1 MAKKGRVGKTGII
14 ISKNENYAKFKVKV
28 KSKGLTIQGVFD
40 NFIKKVAD
48 DKINLF
54 DLLKD

>member
-1 MAKKGRVGKTGII
+1 MVKKGRVGKTGII
-14 ISKNENYAKFKVKV
+14 ISKNENYTKFKAKV

-40 NFIKKVAD
+40 NFIRKVAD